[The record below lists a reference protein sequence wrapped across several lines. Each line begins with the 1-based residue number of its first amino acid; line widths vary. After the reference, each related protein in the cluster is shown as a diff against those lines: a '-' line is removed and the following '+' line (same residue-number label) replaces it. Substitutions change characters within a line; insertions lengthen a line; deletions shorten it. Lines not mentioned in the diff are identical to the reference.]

1 MKTLIIGFAVILF
14 QTSIF
19 SQTLPEWLR
28 VQTFDDKSIVE
39 LNTDY
44 VMFSTDKT
52 GRVRFRW
59 TYIELQNLG
68 GKEQIKYQSLISEY
82 RFDCQ
87 ENRFQIYTNQFFDAQ
102 GKLVHSAVYKP
113 TDEWRSARSSNTVKK
128 LIEPA
133 CKLIDLR
140 KREPAFER

>member
-1 MKTLIIGFAVILF
+1 MKTLIIGFAVILL
-14 QTSIF
+14 QTPIF
-19 SQTLPEWLR
+19 SQTLPEWFR
-28 VQTFDDKSIVE
+28 VHTFDDKSIVE

-59 TYIELQNLG
+59 TYVEPQNLG

-87 ENRFQIYTNQFFDAQ
+87 EKRFQIYTNQYLDAQ
-102 GKLVHSAVYKP
+102 GKLIHSASYDP
-113 TDEWRSARSSNTVKK
+113 SNEWRSARSGTIIKK

-140 KREPAFER
+140 KREPALER

>member
-14 QTSIF
+14 QTPIF
-19 SQTLPEWLR
+19 SQTLPEWFR
-28 VQTFDDKSIVE
+28 VHTFDDKSMVE

-52 GRVRFRW
+52 NRVRFRW
-59 TYIELQNLG
+59 TYVEQQNLS

-87 ENRFQIYTNQFFDAQ
+87 EKRFQIHTNQFFDAQ
-102 GKLVHSAVYKP
+102 GKLIHSLSYDPAN
-113 TDEWRSARSSNTVKK
+113 EWRSARYSTIIKK

>member
-1 MKTLIIGFAVILF
+1 MKTLMIGFAVILF
-14 QTSIF
+14 QTPIF
-19 SQTLPEWLR
+19 SQTLPEWFR
-28 VQTFDDKSIVE
+28 VHTFDDKSMVE

-52 GRVRFRW
+52 SRVRFRW
-59 TYIELQNLG
+59 TYVELQNLS

-87 ENRFQIYTNQFFDAQ
+87 EKRFQIYTNQFFDAQ
-102 GKLVHSAVYKP
+102 GKPVHSVSYDP
-113 TDEWRSARSSNTVKK
+113 SNEWRSARYRTIIKK